1 MGENVTVEIRKFI
14 GSKHLGN
21 LYKSYMIR
29 ASTTGQLVN
38 YTASDPGFIQVR
50 VINNGLQ
57 GNFSYQF
64 TVKELNSSTLHQSWY
79 RCIMNFT
86 NNVCRHASAEG
97 TNYLLVHVTLDND
110 NRGYPNFVMNLIGR
124 DKHVLPLHFALPTTC
139 LVIILCLMVFGCLLC
154 LHLCTDT

>member
-21 LYKSYMIR
+21 LYKSYTIR